1 MELVGKGPPVAR
13 DFSFHGCLGPAA
25 RQGDV
30 MRMCGITQ
38 LIDAA
43 LSGFNVTIM
52 VYGQTGS
59 GKTCVTCLNNPF

>member
-1 MELVGKGPPVAR
+1 LQA
-13 DFSFHGCLGPAA
+13 
-25 RQGDV
+25 DV

-43 LSGFNVTIM
+43 LSGFNVTVM

-59 GKTCVTCLNNPF
+59 GKT